1 MKLREFKWFSIL
13 HVGMIF
19 HCRLAFSHFSLC
31 EIPIL
36 RQTCAA
42 RVSPRRHRHQN
53 PKVARRWRWPMWHLH
68 RGSPGCCGGKCPGW
82 PGDTKKNI
90 LRKTVGKMWRKNVCG
105 EKNVLGRKCV
115 FHKCKCKYVCI
126 HMSIFYMYL
135 YVCLYTY
142 AWLFTFINTYTYIYI
157 YIYIRIYIYMYTYIY
172 MHVFWIDTKYLH
184 LKINIHIP
192 SLKEKVKSKACAW
205 HRGSYWVMNQQ
216 IDQRTNKRMS
226 KWMNNWL
233 IDWMTD
239 CLI

>member
-1 MKLREFKWFSIL
+1 
-13 HVGMIF
+13 
-19 HCRLAFSHFSLC
+19 
-31 EIPIL
+31 
-36 RQTCAA
+36 
-42 RVSPRRHRHQN
+42 
-53 PKVARRWRWPMWHLH
+53 MWHLH

-157 YIYIRIYIYMYTYIY
+157 CT
-172 MHVFWIDTKYLH
+172 FF
-184 LKINIHIP
+184 
-192 SLKEKVKSKACAW
+192 E
-205 HRGSYWVMNQQ
+205 
-216 IDQRTNKRMS
+216 
-226 KWMNNWL
+226 
-233 IDWMTD
+233 
-239 CLI
+239 